1 VSLCSKNMT
10 PLQRRTTQRMGAAI
24 LLTVITNFSGS
35 RVNPLFDIFPAL
47 SQVGVHQDHP
57 SVFLVGVLAAI
68 SVIPVL
74 FAVWVA
80 GSYLK
85 DEPDEFIR
93 ALVVRALLWGIAVT
107 MAGDAIIGV
116 LMRFYGS
123 PFPIGVF
130 NADLLFVS
138 TGIAFRLI
146 QRSYR

>member
-1 VSLCSKNMT
+1 VSLCNKNLT
-10 PLQRRTTQRMGAAI
+10 PLQRRTTQRMGAAL
-24 LLTVITNFSGS
+24 LLTVVTNFSGS
-35 RVNPLFDIFPAL
+35 RAVNPLFDVFPGL
-47 SQVGVHQDHP
+47 SQANVHP
-57 SVFLVGVLAAI
+57 SVFLVGVLAAV
-68 SVIPVL
+68 SAIPVL
-74 FAVWVA
+74 FAVWVV

-93 ALVVRALLWGIAVT
+93 TLVVRALLWGIAFT
-107 MAGDAIIGV
+107 LAGDAIAGV
-116 LMRFYGS
+116 FMRFYGG